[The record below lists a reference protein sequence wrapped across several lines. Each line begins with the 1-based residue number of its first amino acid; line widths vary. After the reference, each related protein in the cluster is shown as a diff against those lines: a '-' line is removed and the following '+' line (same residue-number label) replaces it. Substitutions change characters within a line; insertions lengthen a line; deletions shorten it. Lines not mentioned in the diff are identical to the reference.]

1 MTDNLKRIADILTDA
16 HEIAVYCHTNPDGD
30 TISCALALYDAL
42 TRSGKTVCVIC
53 DGEIPAK
60 YRFMKGAEKFVLP
73 TKGAHELAFAVDCSD
88 IDRLGGAAKSYL
100 SAKKR
105 IAVDHHKSHIRFAEY
120 YHVDASAAACAEI
133 ICDLLESMSLLS
145 DADTAALLFAGIVSD
160 TGCFQYPSTSVK
172 THETAC
178 RLMRLGIDAPA
189 IIYNV
194 HRRITENVFRLKTR
208 VLSACKFADGGK
220 IAFLKFGADDFFA
233 TETSPSDTEGIVS
246 SAVDVDGVEVAFAVS
261 EVRDKN
267 FKVSIRTK
275 NYVDASDLAATFGG
289 GGHVRAAGC
298 RMNGFYEDVA
308 DKLLKA
314 ARDRL

>member
-42 TRSGKTVCVIC
+42 TRAGKTVSVIC

-73 TKGAHELAFAVDCSD
+73 EKGVHEIAFAVDCSD
-88 IDRLGGAAKSYL
+88 IDRLGGAAKSFL

-105 IAVDHHKSHIRFAEY
+105 IAVDHHKSHKKFAEFY
-120 YHVDASAAACAEI
+120 CVDADAAACAEI
-133 ICDLLESMSLLS
+133 ICDLLDGMSLLG

-160 TGCFQYPSTSVK
+160 TGCFQYPSTTVK

-178 RLMRLGIDAPA
+178 RLMRLGIDSPS
-189 IIYNV
+189 IIYEV
-194 HRRITENVFRLKTR
+194 HRRIPENVFRLKTR
-208 VLSACKFADGGK
+208 ALSACRFFDGGR
-220 IAFLKFGADDFFA
+220 IALLKFGADDFAA
-233 TETSPSDTEGIVS
+233 TGTAPADTEGIIS
-246 SAVDVDGVEVAFAVS
+246 SAVDVDGTEVAFAVS
-261 EVRDKN
+261 EVKDKN

-275 NYVDASDLAATFGG
+275 NYVDAADLASVFGG

-298 RMNGFYEDVA
+298 RMNGYFEDVI